1 MFCRL
6 KKKKKINN
14 ATVSEGWLGF
24 MKSHAAF
31 GNEAKTH
38 QSFSFYTTNLDCNS
52 NLRQLRT
59 EILVEFPSK
68 KESDKIV

>member
-1 MFCRL
+1 
-6 KKKKKINN
+6 
-14 ATVSEGWLGF
+14 

-38 QSFSFYTTNLDCNS
+38 QSFSFYTTKLDCNS